1 MKYFLPKIRKETKI
15 LDCTT
20 YFKHLLEVL
29 SSAITH
35 THTHERTHTH
45 THIHTQRAHRLEI
58 KVQNCLLLL
67 LLFSFLHNYLCRKS
81 NGILKKKKSKTNR
94 NSKNVKKEKVKQK
107 ILKLLGEFSKFAV
120 SNRQKSNLGLYTT
133 KEQWEAETLKNQL
146 N

>member
-35 THTHERTHTH
+35 THTHTHTH
-45 THIHTQRAHRLEI
+45 TQHTDL
-58 KVQNCLLLL
+58 KVRYRTVFLL

-81 NGILKKKKSKTNR
+81 NGIFKKKKSKTVKQIETVKMLKKKSKTK
-94 NSKNVKKEKVKQK
+94 NSKTS
-107 ILKLLGEFSKFAV
+107 L
-120 SNRQKSNLGLYTT
+120 
-133 KEQWEAETLKNQL
+133 
-146 N
+146 

>member
-35 THTHERTHTH
+35 THTHARTHTH
-45 THIHTQRAHRLEI
+45 THIHTQRAHRLES

-81 NGILKKKKSKTNR
+81 NGILKKKKSKT
-94 NSKNVKKEKVKQK
+94 VKQIETVK
-107 ILKLLGEFSKFAV
+107 MLKKKSK
-120 SNRQKSNLGLYTT
+120 T
-133 KEQWEAETLKNQL
+133 KNFKTSR
-146 N
+146 

>member
-35 THTHERTHTH
+35 THTHTHTH
-45 THIHTQRAHRLEI
+45 TQHTDL
-58 KVQNCLLLL
+58 KVRYRTVFLL

-81 NGILKKKKSKTNR
+81 NGIFKKKKSKT
-94 NSKNVKKEKVKQK
+94 VKQIETVKMLKKKVKQK
-107 ILKLLGEFSKFAV
+107 ILKLLCEFSKFAV
-120 SNRQKSNLGLYTT
+120 SNRQKSNLSLYTT